1 MEVLRERAVTT
12 TTLVRLGILCSG
24 MLLYWLICPLGFC
37 LFALIHLFGPRDREG
52 QRRRAQRAQTLLR
65 HVFIRVHDLLR
76 WAGLIGFDPRAPL
89 GELPAAP
96 AVLVANH
103 PGLFDVTALM
113 ATIPGVTAAVK
124 PSLFRSSAWRPLLRD
139 ARMFEGAGDRYD
151 CADVIDAA
159 VERLREG
166 YYVLIFPEGMRSPPG
181 SLRRF
186 GRTAFEIA
194 CRAQVPVVPI
204 VTHYDPVWLGKGQP
218 LLPLPQRTPWLRFS
232 ALPAVQPADHGFSS
246 RKLRAVVE
254 ALLRCRLELT
264 RPASHVNTYERST
277 DGSGTPSGSAV
288 AEQSRV
294 AS

>member
-1 MEVLRERAVTT
+1 MEVPGERAVT

-24 MLLYWLICPLGFC
+24 LLLYWLICPLGFC
-37 LFALIHLFGPRDREG
+37 LFTLLHLLAPRDPEG
-52 QRRRAQRAQTLLR
+52 RKRRAHRAQMLLR

-76 WAGLIGFDPRAPL
+76 WAGLIDFNPRAPI

-124 PSLFRSSAWRPLLRD
+124 PSLYRSSSWRPLLRD
-139 ARMFEGAGDRYD
+139 ARLFEGARDGYD
-151 CADVIDAA
+151 SAAVIDAA

-166 YYVLIFPEGMRSPPG
+166 YYVLIFPEGMRSPRG

-186 GRTAFEIA
+186 GRIAFEIA

-204 VTHYDPVWLGKGQP
+204 VTLYDPVWLGKDQP
-218 LLPLPQRTPWLRFS
+218 VLPLPKRTPWLRFS
-232 ALPAVQPADHGFSS
+232 VLPAVQPTDYGFSS

-254 ALLRCRLELT
+254 AELRCRLEIT
-264 RPASHVNTYERST
+264 RPVPHVNPYERST
-277 DGSGTPSGSAV
+277 DGSGTPASSAAV
-288 AEQSRV
+288 AGRSRV